1 MGVGQRACDATQ
13 RGAFPLRA
21 ALGPSSNTS
30 LTYAPPRQEV
40 NRPAGQT
47 GKFTG
52 KLMVSCIYNI
62 AEAAVEPPALH
73 YTPARL
79 LKQQCFTA
87 LRGRLLS
94 LPSFCLGPTQALR
107 LRQLSPSAART
118 PPTCFQ
124 LACTEGFALTWLAR
138 SSCCKVVTQH
148 GLETPHDAPT

>member
-52 KLMVSCIYNI
+52 KVMVSCIYNI
-62 AEAAVEPPALH
+62 AEVAVEPPALH
-73 YTPARL
+73 YTPRDCL
-79 LKQQCFTA
+79 SSRA
-87 LRGRLLS
+87 LQPCEAAFFRCLLS
-94 LPSFCLGPTQALR
+94 AWAHAGATPSPTFAQRGTHTSHMLP
-107 LRQLSPSAART
+107 
-118 PPTCFQ
+118 
-124 LACTEGFALTWLAR
+124 ACMHRRICADVAR
-138 SSCCKVVTQH
+138 SQLLLQSGHTAR
-148 GLETPHDAPT
+148 PRDAP